1 MWQVLGVDFSPNGYH
16 LATGGE
22 DHTCR
27 IWDLRKKGCLYVIP
41 AHTSLVSALKWE
53 PRDGHFLVTA
63 SYDNTARVGYGLR
76 VNGYGLR
83 VTGYGLRVT
92 GYGLRATGHGSQV
105 TGPGLWVM
113 G

>member
-1 MWQVLGVDFSPNGYH
+1 MQHSNGMGVGGWGQVLGVDFSPTGYH

-63 SYDNTARVGYGLR
+63 SYDNTARVR
-76 VNGYGLR
+76 
-83 VTGYGLRVT
+83 
-92 GYGLRATGHGSQV
+92 
-105 TGPGLWVM
+105 LWLQKDY
-113 G
+113 